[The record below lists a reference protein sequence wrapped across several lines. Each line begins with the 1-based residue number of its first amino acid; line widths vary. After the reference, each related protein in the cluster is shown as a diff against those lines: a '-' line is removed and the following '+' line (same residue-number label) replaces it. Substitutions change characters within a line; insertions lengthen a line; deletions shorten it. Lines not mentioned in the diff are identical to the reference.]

1 MRSERKEMKTT
12 ETDTEDSIDSTVLL
26 CDCEGSG
33 HICKH
38 CDDRL
43 EKSGY
48 YEDIKAEDKERLST
62 RLQELAWME
71 GPLTNDQKIELIEI
85 RSLLEDIH
93 HPELSKA

>member
-1 MRSERKEMKTT
+1 MNT
-12 ETDTEDSIDSTVLL
+12 EKNSPEVVLESTVLL
-26 CDCEGSG
+26 CECEGPG

-48 YEDIKAEDKERLST
+48 YEDIKAEDEERLST
-62 RLQELAWME
+62 RLQELAWTD